1 MNLMNGAAKKLY
13 TVVANGNASIAL
25 PKARAERIAERL
37 RKGKDGHPPMAA
49 EVRPA

>member
-1 MNLMNGAAKKLY
+1 MTTAAKTKLY
-13 TVVANGNASIAL
+13 TVVANGNASVRAY
-25 PKARAERIAERL
+25 PKARAERLAERL